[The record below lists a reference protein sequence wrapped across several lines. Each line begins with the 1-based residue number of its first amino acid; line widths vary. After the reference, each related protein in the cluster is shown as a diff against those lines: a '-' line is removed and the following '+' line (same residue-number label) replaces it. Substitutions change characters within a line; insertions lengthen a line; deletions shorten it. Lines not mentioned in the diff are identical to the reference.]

1 MIQIAVVG
9 DKEAAFYA
17 AKKGFAVL
25 GIEPELESHV
35 AKAGGTFVFFGE
47 RKCKLSIVFNNVVD
61 AASKMVD
68 SAEIVVIG
76 RGKLANFVKQVA
88 EIKGKQYV
96 EGKGKDAVEKAK
108 ERLVRFNLF
117 GTKS

>member
-9 DKEAAFYA
+9 DPKAAFYA

-35 AKAGGTFVFFGE
+35 AKAGGTFILFGN
-47 RKCKLSIVFNNVVD
+47 RKSKLVIRFNNVVD

-68 SAEIVVIG
+68 SAEIVIIG
-76 RGKLANFVKQVA
+76 KGKLASFVNQIAETKKKQVV
-88 EIKGKQYV
+88 KGT
-96 EGKGKDAVEKAK
+96 GKDAVEKAK
-108 ERLVRFNLF
+108 TKLVRFNLF
-117 GTKS
+117 GVKS